1 MELDTC
7 THLPPWLRQGGLGR
21 YAYFSMTVPVHRP
34 VMVDEVVSGLAVRSS
49 GRYIDCTVGEGGHTR
64 AILEATSPAPTVL
77 GLDVDID
84 SLSTARRR
92 LEVHFDNM
100 VLVRGSYTDVT
111 RIANEHG
118 FSGADGVVFDLG
130 FSSAQLERPERGFSF
145 ASEGPL
151 DMRFDQRQASS
162 ATHLVNQ
169 ESERKLA
176 DLIYRFGEE
185 RQSRRIAK
193 AIVSARPIDTTSQLA
208 GLVARAVRGVR
219 GRIHP
224 ATRTFQA
231 LRMVVNDELKA
242 IESGLEQAVRLLI
255 PGGRVVVI
263 SYHSLEDRLVKEFI
277 RRESKDCICEH
288 SVQQCTCRHTATLRI
303 LTKKVVKPAEEEQ
316 RFNPRS
322 RSAKLR
328 IAESL

>member
-1 MELDTC
+1 
-7 THLPPWLRQGGLGR
+7 
-21 YAYFSMTVPVHRP
+21 
-34 VMVDEVVSGLAVRSS
+34 MVDEVVRGLAVRSN
-49 GRYIDCTVGEGGHTR
+49 GRYIDCTAGEGGHSR
-64 AILEATSPAPTVL
+64 AILEAVSPAPTVL

-84 SLSTARRR
+84 SLSTARRW
-92 LEVHFDNM
+92 LEMHFDNM
-100 VLVRGSYTDVT
+100 TLVRGSYTNVA

-118 FSGADGVVFDLG
+118 FSDADGILFDLG
-130 FSSAQLERPERGFSF
+130 FSSAQLIRPERGFSF

-162 ATHLVNQ
+162 ANHFVNKT
-169 ESERKLA
+169 SERELA
-176 DLIYRFGEE
+176 NLIYKFGEE
-185 RQSRRIAK
+185 RQSRRIAN
-193 AIVSARPIDTTSQLA
+193 AIVSARPIDTTSELA
-208 GLVARAVRGVR
+208 ELVARTVRGTR

-231 LRMVVNDELKA
+231 LRIVVNDELEA
-242 IESGLEQAVRLLI
+242 VEAGLEQAMRLLS
-255 PGGRVVVI
+255 PGGRVVII

-277 RRESKDCICEH
+277 RRESKDCLCEH
-288 SVQQCTCRHTATLRI
+288 GAHQCTCGHTATLRI
-303 LTKKVVKPAEEEQ
+303 LTKKVVRPIEKEQ